1 MLDIQIVNQPII
13 YFEHEENRNKDGS
26 ELLFNGRVRSKE
38 GDNLIK
44 ELEYEQYEG
53 MALSELTNLANESLN
68 KYPIRYLRAD
78 LYQLAGA

>member
-1 MLDIQIVNQPII
+1 MIDIQIVNQPII
-13 YFEHEENRNKDGS
+13 YFKHDENRSEDGS

-38 GDNLIK
+38 GNKRIK

-68 KYPIRYLRAD
+68 K
-78 LYQLAGA
+78 